1 MTHRTDELPIKIIH
15 WEYYKSPDSITETD
29 LGMKISHVVKQNTS
43 FANGL
48 LFKSSVK
55 FYKDN
60 FITLNCISEQVF
72 INDGIKSFSFSELK
86 SLMETAFTNFNL
98 CFQEEYKKYALGAEL
113 IYTVKDHEVFSL
125 LEYLKKI

>member
-15 WEYYKSPDSITETD
+15 WEYYKSPESITETD
-29 LGMKISHVVKQNTS
+29 LSMKISHVVKSGTS
-43 FANGL
+43 IANGL

-55 FYKDN
+55 FFKGT
-60 FITLNCISEQVF
+60 FINLNCIAEQVF
-72 INDGIKSFSFSELK
+72 INDGIQSFSFFELK
-86 SLMETAFTNFNL
+86 SLMESAFTNFNL

-113 IYTVKDHEVFSL
+113 FYTIKDQKIINL